1 MRLIN
6 SIYVL
11 TEDGDPLFIREC
23 YPQGLGKADHA
34 LFSDFLTAF
43 HNLAIDLGATRIKTI
58 GLTKYIIF
66 SRYDDNLKIR
76 FILKCEKQ
84 ANSYDMNNFLDQIKV
99 YFLSTFKECSFDIT
113 RMKNEYL
120 PYFAE
125 YVNELLIISKNLCSF
140 IDTL

>member
-6 SIYVL
+6 SIYIL

-34 LFSDFLTAF
+34 LFSGFLTAF

-66 SRYDDNLKIR
+66 YFFLIYKSSAGLYLNEKAYNLG
-76 FILKCEKQ
+76 F
-84 ANSYDMNNFLDQIKV
+84 
-99 YFLSTFKECSFDIT
+99 
-113 RMKNEYL
+113 
-120 PYFAE
+120 FA
-125 YVNELLIISKNLCSF
+125 
-140 IDTL
+140 